1 MVFLCTPAQTHIAP
15 KSAFLLAWKGKRG
28 LSLSLSFSLL
38 FVSSLLLFERIA
50 RGAFWK
56 RRRGRKKKRFGKI
69 FFARARKGTNILHTV
84 FDFFSLSLVL
94 VLSGRRRRRRV
105 PPPRERERERER
117 ERCVSLQKRSSSL
130 VLLNIRVLS
139 LCSFAAL
146 NIFYSFSSEKV
157 DKKKRSV
164 VSDFSTG
171 FFDSKSASCLPHLT

>member
-1 MVFLCTPAQTHIAP
+1 MYAGANTQRAQKRIFTRV
-15 KSAFLLAWKGKRG
+15 KGKKRSLS
-28 LSLSLSFSLL
+28 LSLSLSFSSVCVVVVVVRTHRAWCVLK
-38 FVSSLLLFERIA
+38 A
-50 RGAFWK
+50 K
-56 RRRGRKKKRFGKI
+56 KRKKKTTIRKN
-69 FFARARKGTNILHTV
+69 FFFFYAREKAQNILQS
-84 FDFFSLSLVL
+84 FRFFLSLSFSFSPV
-94 VLSGRRRRRRV
+94 VV
-105 PPPRERERERER
+105 VVVACHHPERERER

>member
-1 MVFLCTPAQTHIAP
+1 MYAGANTQRAQKRIFTCV
-15 KSAFLLAWKGKRG
+15 KGKKR
-28 LSLSLSFSLL
+28 SLSLSFFL
-38 FVSSLLLFERIA
+38 FCLCRRCCCSNASRVVRFESEEEEEKNNDSEKFFFFTHA
-50 RGAFWK
+50 K
-56 RRRGRKKKRFGKI
+56 RHKI
-69 FFARARKGTNILHTV
+69 YCTV
-84 FDFFSLSLVL
+84 LDFFSLSRSRSLR
-94 VLSGRRRRRRV
+94 SSSSSSRATT
-105 PPPRERERERER
+105 PRERERER

>member
-1 MVFLCTPAQTHIAP
+1 MVRFESEEEEEKNNDSEKFFFFTHAKRHKIYCTV
-15 KSAFLLAWKGKRG
+15 L
-28 LSLSLSFSLL
+28 
-38 FVSSLLLFERIA
+38 
-50 RGAFWK
+50 
-56 RRRGRKKKRFGKI
+56 
-69 FFARARKGTNILHTV
+69 
-84 FDFFSLSLVL
+84 DFFSLSFSFSPV
-94 VLSGRRRRRRV
+94 VV
-105 PPPRERERERER
+105 VVVACYHPERERER
-117 ERCVSLQKRSSSL
+117 ERCVSLHKRSSSL

>member
-1 MVFLCTPAQTHIAP
+1 MVRFESEEEEEKNNDFFGKIFYAREKAQNIVH
-15 KSAFLLAWKGKRG
+15 SFRFF
-28 LSLSLSFSLL
+28 LSLSFS
-38 FVSSLLLFERIA
+38 
-50 RGAFWK
+50 
-56 RRRGRKKKRFGKI
+56 
-69 FFARARKGTNILHTV
+69 
-84 FDFFSLSLVL
+84 FSPV
-94 VLSGRRRRRRV
+94 VV
-105 PPPRERERERER
+105 VVVACHHPERERERER

-171 FFDSKSASCLPHLT
+171 FF